1 MEAVFVALIAAVGGI
16 LAALVQKGRKEN
28 KDDHNVVANL
38 LIGVKDDIIHLHEKI
53 DHVDDQVDKVDDK
66 IDMHIK
72 WHRKTKKII
81 LVLNKEKIMAKK
93 MSAKGG
99 KGVSAP
105 EPTVSAGQAKQG
117 IRPIKNTKGQNIEKK
132 GASAPKP
139 AASTGQM
146 KIAKRPIK
154 NTKGKVIG

>member
-1 MEAVFVALIAAVGGI
+1 MEAIFVALIAAVGGV

-38 LIGVKDDIIHLHEKI
+38 LIGVKDDIIYLHEKL

-81 LVLNKEKIMAKK
+81 LVLTRRKTWQRKCQQRVAR
-93 MSAKGG
+93 GFLL
-99 KGVSAP
+99 
-105 EPTVSAGQAKQG
+105 
-117 IRPIKNTKGQNIEKK
+117 QNH
-132 GASAPKP
+132 
-139 AASTGQM
+139 Q
-146 KIAKRPIK
+146 
-154 NTKGKVIG
+154 

>member
-1 MEAVFVALIAAVGGI
+1 MDSTIIVALIAAVGGV

-38 LIGVKDDIIHLHEKI
+38 LVGVKDDIINLHQKI

-81 LVLNKEKIMAKK
+81 LVL
-93 MSAKGG
+93 
-99 KGVSAP
+99 
-105 EPTVSAGQAKQG
+105 T
-117 IRPIKNTKGQNIEKK
+117 
-132 GASAPKP
+132 
-139 AASTGQM
+139 
-146 KIAKRPIK
+146 
-154 NTKGKVIG
+154 